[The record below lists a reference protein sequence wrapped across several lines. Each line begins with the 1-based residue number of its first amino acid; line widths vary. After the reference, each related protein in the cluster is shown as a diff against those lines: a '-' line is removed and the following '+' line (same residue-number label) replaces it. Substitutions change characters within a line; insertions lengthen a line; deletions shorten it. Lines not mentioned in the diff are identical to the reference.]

1 MLEEMGGK
9 SWCPPRLRSPFPVDT
24 LPTVCSNGREGSR
37 YLPGFGVFV
46 AGCPGS
52 LRANLL
58 IRNHPDAELAL
69 QGSPF
74 PRERLLEQR
83 LWGCVWSAAA
93 RGRVKDNPESFIMRM
108 GPLEWAPG
116 LTENARRGAEDR
128 CSSLL
133 LATTPR
139 TAAAD
144 PPRAWGMTSPGCFQP
159 PTFCSPTD
167 RAGHSSSSPG
177 HGQGEEIFAFPLG
190 YWPEPARGLL
200 GAGCCENAAYAA
212 AVPPA
217 LPRAAKRSGW
227 FGARGQLLPES
238 PRT

>member
-1 MLEEMGGK
+1 M
-9 SWCPPRLRSPFPVDT
+9 
-24 LPTVCSNGREGSR
+24 
-37 YLPGFGVFV
+37 

-52 LRANLL
+52 LGANLL
-58 IRNHPDAELAL
+58 IHS
-69 QGSPF
+69 SP
-74 PRERLLEQR
+74 PPTQSWPSKEARSRGR
-83 LWGCVWSAAA
+83 GCWSSACGAASGLAAA
-93 RGRVKDNPESFIMRM
+93 EDRVQDNPESFLMRM

-116 LTENARRGAEDR
+116 LTENARLGAEDQ

-133 LATTPR
+133 LATTPG

>member
-9 SWCPPRLRSPFPVDT
+9 SWCPPRPRPPFPAET
-24 LPTVCSNGREGSR
+24 LPRCEVQGTSLASVFLWQVAPDLSGQICSSTT
-37 YLPGFGVFV
+37 P
-46 AGCPGS
+46 
-52 LRANLL
+52 
-58 IRNHPDAELAL
+58 PDAELAL

-83 LWGCVWSAAA
+83 LWGCIWSAAA
-93 RGRVKDNPESFIMRM
+93 EGRVEDNPESFIMRT

-116 LTENARRGAEDR
+116 LTENARLGAEDQR
-128 CSSLL
+128 SSLL